1 MSVLD
6 TIRSWVRSL
15 FGGASPE
22 PADGGTAETTDP
34 ESEREPGLDPDGV
47 TEVRVERDDDP
58 IDRLREVKQQRA
70 DESAEGDQGD
80 GEQAEPDRD
89 DAGSG
94 DGDLDAR

>member
-15 FGGASPE
+15 FGGESPE
-22 PADGGTAETTDP
+22 PADGESAETTDP

-70 DESAEGDQGD
+70 EESAEGDHGD
-80 GEQAEPDRD
+80 REQDEPDRD
-89 DAGSG
+89 EDGSG
-94 DGDLDAR
+94 EGDLDAP